1 MQKQFTTTGLMKGI
15 IEEVDVHKI
24 YISSYLFR
32 DSFFT
37 QVDNNLDELAF
48 SIRQNGLLNP
58 IIVRIVDTG
67 YQIITGNRR
76 YLALRKLGLRKILCQ
91 VVEVDDRE
99 AFEIYLVDNLQRK
112 SLDPLEEGK
121 AFKAYVYDYGWGGLS
136 DLSAKIS
143 KSVPYI
149 SKRIS
154 LLELPQ
160 EIANELKNSNLSTS
174 AAEELVFIKNKD
186 KQIQI
191 ANFILK
197 KKLSVAKTRK
207 LIKEKKYSNA
217 SFDPTD
223 NYIDNSNRDTL
234 EEIDFKAQRAFDK
247 TISSLKVTL
256 SKIGSIVEDMEDNWI
271 VYEILMQHKNMLHNQ
286 IDILIKEK
294 KKLY

>member
-256 SKIGSIVEDMEDNWI
+256 SKIGSIVEDIEDNWI